1 VVARHRLGGPDPRLG
16 SPEPAEESRD
26 KDVAVEVVAG
36 VPAACEAREAAEF
49 ALDAF
54 LKMRPIGEIEGR
66 GIVPLDRNGVASA
79 GNAETGQRGAQ
90 LQTFAENAIGFAPRL
105 HVLSGL
111 CREGRDERGEGIV
124 GGHEGSGNLGN
135 RVPGDCCCG
144 PRVGI
149 SCWKTIEPS
158 GPECDYPLKSEGFRI
173 I

>member
-1 VVARHRLGGPDPRLG
+1 M
-16 SPEPAEESRD
+16 
-26 KDVAVEVVAG
+26 AVEVVAG

-49 ALDAF
+49 SLDAF

-66 GIVPLDRNGVASA
+66 GIVLLDRNGDASA

-124 GGHEGSGNLGN
+124 GGHEGSGN
-135 RVPGDCCCG
+135 P
-144 PRVGI
+144 
-149 SCWKTIEPS
+149 
-158 GPECDYPLKSEGFRI
+158 
-173 I
+173 